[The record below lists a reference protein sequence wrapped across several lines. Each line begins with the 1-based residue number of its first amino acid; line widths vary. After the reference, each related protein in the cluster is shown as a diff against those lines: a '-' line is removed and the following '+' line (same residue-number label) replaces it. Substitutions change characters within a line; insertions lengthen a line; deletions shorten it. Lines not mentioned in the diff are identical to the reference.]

1 MVAGAALVV
10 VGAAFLLRPERP
22 KQVEPQQPLPQQPL
36 HRAESPVAAL
46 QASAAIPSAPLKPH
60 RAKLPFGFAG
70 IDVEKSSLCR
80 GEQTLIRVRP
90 RHENEAEA
98 AWLTPVVGSTRGWQ
112 VPWGDLISPP
122 GRYQVPV
129 RLESADGSYVEKRV
143 AIEIRDCTPAW
154 VLMVSDRELP
164 SRGGETHELSAM
176 LLSGGGNFGADP
188 SAAASYLWDF
198 DDGEQVASTERTVIH
213 DFPAEEARAEGDGA
227 EHTYLVRVRALD
239 VQGGELA
246 TGMKELNQRNAFAAL
261 KRQGHRLQLKAD
273 YSPLPDDGV
282 LAFVLRNIDGE
293 ETAHLD
299 RVQLR
304 LIGCDNEEKETR
316 QAAAT
321 DLLEA
326 TSVPPRGSV
335 KGRLTWRAAEREG
348 ICFVDAS
355 LSGRSEPGDYEV
367 VTYLSMTVGRR
378 PETVTVPSD
387 HTALLD
393 EAARLLG
400 HPRAITLRDIQ
411 RLEEEGK
418 LPRGVLSRP

>member
-1 MVAGAALVV
+1 
-10 VGAAFLLRPERP
+10 
-22 KQVEPQQPLPQQPL
+22 
-36 HRAESPVAAL
+36 
-46 QASAAIPSAPLKPH
+46 
-60 RAKLPFGFAG
+60 
-70 IDVEKSSLCR
+70 
-80 GEQTLIRVRP
+80 
-90 RHENEAEA
+90 
-98 AWLTPVVGSTRGWQ
+98 
-112 VPWGDLISPP
+112 
-122 GRYQVPV
+122 
-129 RLESADGSYVEKRV
+129 
-143 AIEIRDCTPAW
+143 
-154 VLMVSDRELP
+154 
-164 SRGGETHELSAM
+164 
-176 LLSGGGNFGADP
+176 
-188 SAAASYLWDF
+188 
-198 DDGEQVASTERTVIH
+198 
-213 DFPAEEARAEGDGA
+213 
-227 EHTYLVRVRALD
+227 
-239 VQGGELA
+239 
-246 TGMKELNQRNAFAAL
+246 MKELNQRNAFAAL

-282 LAFVLRNIDGE
+282 LPFVLRNIDGE

-326 TSVPPRGSV
+326 TFVPPRGSV

-387 HTALLD
+387 RTALLD

>member
-1 MVAGAALVV
+1 MASGAALVV
-10 VGAAFLLRPERP
+10 VGAAFLLSPERP
-22 KQVEPQQPLPQQPL
+22 KQVEPEQPL
-36 HRAESPVAAL
+36 HRAESPAAAP
-46 QASAAIPSAPLKPH
+46 QASAAIRSVPLKRH
-60 RAKLPFGFAG
+60 RAKRRFGFAG
-70 IDVEKSSLCR
+70 IDVEKSSICR
-80 GEQTLIRVRP
+80 GEQTMIRVRA

-112 VPWGDLISPP
+112 VPWGDLASPP
-122 GRYQVPV
+122 GRYKVPV
-129 RLESADGSYVEKRV
+129 RLVSADGSFVEEHV

-154 VLMVSDRELP
+154 VLTVADRELP
-164 SRGGETHELSAM
+164 SSGGETHELSAM
-176 LLSGGGNFGADP
+176 LISGGTAADP

-213 DFPAEEARAEGDGA
+213 DFPAEEARSEGDGA

-239 VQGGELA
+239 AQGGELA
-246 TGMKELNQRNAFAAL
+246 MGMKELNQPNAFAAL

-273 YSPLPDDGV
+273 YSSLADDGV
-282 LAFVLRNIDGE
+282 LEFVLRNIDGE

-299 RVQLR
+299 RVELR

-316 QAAAT
+316 QAAAR

-335 KGRLTWRAAEREG
+335 KGRLTWAAAEREG
-348 ICFVDAS
+348 LCFVDTS
-355 LSGRSEPGDYEV
+355 VSGRSEPGDYEV

-378 PETVTVPSD
+378 PDTVTVPSD

-418 LPRGVLSRP
+418 LPRGVLSRPPSS

>member
-10 VGAAFLLRPERP
+10 VEAAFLLRPERP
-22 KQVEPQQPLPQQPL
+22 KPVEPQQPL
-36 HRAESPVAAL
+36 HRAESPAAAL

-60 RAKLPFGFAG
+60 RAKIPFGFAG
-70 IDVEKSSLCR
+70 IDVEKSSICR
-80 GEQTLIRVRP
+80 GEQTMIRVRP

-129 RLESADGSYVEKRV
+129 RLVSADGSFVEERV

-154 VLMVSDRELP
+154 VLMVADRELP
-164 SRGGETHELSAM
+164 SSGGETHELSAM

-213 DFPAEEARAEGDGA
+213 DFPAEEARSEGDGA

-239 VQGGELA
+239 AQGGELA
-246 TGMKELNQRNAFAAL
+246 MGMKELNQRNAFAAL

-282 LAFVLRNIDGE
+282 LPFVLRNIDGE

-348 ICFVDAS
+348 LCFVEAS